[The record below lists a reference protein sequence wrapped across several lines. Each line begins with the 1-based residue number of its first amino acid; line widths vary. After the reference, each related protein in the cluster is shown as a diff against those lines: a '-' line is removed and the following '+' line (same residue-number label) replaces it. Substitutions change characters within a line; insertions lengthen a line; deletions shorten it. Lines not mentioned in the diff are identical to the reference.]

1 MKYNLFAIFVPSR
14 TSFLGGR
21 VKAEARQGNT
31 SSKTALLQQTM
42 TATMAAAAPV
52 ALLTTMKML
61 TPAMKKMLMA
71 ASSELNQTV
80 VKTHGGIDLKYKGQK
95 LLLAASFLNI
105 FTYN

>member
-42 TATMAAAAPV
+42 TATMAAAA
-52 ALLTTMKML
+52 
-61 TPAMKKMLMA
+61 
-71 ASSELNQTV
+71 
-80 VKTHGGIDLKYKGQK
+80 GCFIDDDEDVDAGYEKDVDG
-95 LLLAASFLNI
+95 S
-105 FTYN
+105 